1 MKKRLISLLLV
12 ICMVLTLLPAEVLAA
27 EVKKPADNASQTA
40 VVQENPFTDVE
51 KNSWYAAAVQYVRVN
66 GFFSG
71 VSDTLFA
78 PDGSMTRGMFV
89 TVLGRMAGVDAA
101 KYGGETEF
109 SDVEST
115 AWYAPYVKWAAQYGI
130 ANGMGNGLFAPDDKI
145 NREQMAVFFAA
156 YFEKFDV
163 TPKTEKAI
171 AGKPAD
177 LGQVSEWAK
186 SAVLKLW
193 SMGLS
198 DEHRR
203 NLPRR
208 ADTYRYEK
216 RQSRNA
222 DRIQFS

>member
-130 ANGMGNGLFAPDDKI
+130 ANGMGNVRPAGNP
-145 NREQMAVFFAA
+145 AVCHWA
-156 YFEKFDV
+156 
-163 TPKTEKAI
+163 TE
-171 AGKPAD
+171 
-177 LGQVSEWAK
+177 
-186 SAVLKLW
+186 
-193 SMGLS
+193 
-198 DEHRR
+198 
-203 NLPRR
+203 R
-208 ADTYRYEK
+208 A
-216 RQSRNA
+216 
-222 DRIQFS
+222 